1 MIFTKK
7 WWKAAGVRALR
18 TFAQAAAAMIPT
30 AVTITQVD
38 WKAVI
43 GTHALST
50 MTAAKEIV
58 IPDGVEEICDNAIN
72 ACDYCLEKVVIPASV
87 TKIGSKMLAYGYGN
101 TVLYVYAGSYAEQ
114 YAKDNNLRYEIIKE
128 EIFR

>member
-43 GTHALST
+43 GTAAL
-50 MTAAKEIV
+50 AALL
-58 IPDGVEEICDNAIN
+58 P
-72 ACDYCLEKVVIPASV
+72 
-87 TKIGSKMLAYGYGN
+87 
-101 TVLYVYAGSYAEQ
+101 VLTSLSGLPEVDDQ
-114 YAKDNNLRYEIIKE
+114 
-128 EIFR
+128 

>member
-18 TFAQAAAAMIPT
+18 TFAQAAAAMIPA

-43 GTHALST
+43 GTAAL
-50 MTAAKEIV
+50 AA
-58 IPDGVEEICDNAIN
+58 
-72 ACDYCLEKVVIPASV
+72 LLSV
-87 TKIGSKMLAYGYGN
+87 LTSLSGLPE
-101 TVLYVYAGSYAEQ
+101 VDDQ
-114 YAKDNNLRYEIIKE
+114 
-128 EIFR
+128 